1 MENIQINPV
10 FSDHMVLQRDKEIV
24 IWGTAE
30 EDCSINVRLNHVSET
45 VWAKAGKWRTA
56 LPPMSAAEGLEL
68 VVSDGREELRITDVA
83 IGEVWIAG
91 GQSNMEFWMRYEK
104 HYQEILPSCHNPN
117 IRFYDM
123 PKLAYDGQEN
133 DFDYHNVGIWRK
145 ADRNNLEY
153 FSAVGYYMAERLE
166 EKLGIPIGVIGC
178 NWGGT
183 KSLSWMKEEH
193 AKEIQKGQTES
204 FYLKLKGQSYDVFCR
219 TAGKNAMNDTGNSV
233 WNPFNDFI
241 LPGTPSEEEIKEFI
255 GQGISM
261 ESMMELAKPQDAPG
275 ALYRH
280 MVQRLAP
287 YTVRGVL
294 WYQGESD
301 DETGETQ
308 KNYKAALA
316 AIKEDWRDAWGNPGL
331 PFFIVQLP
339 GFSSWFGCVN
349 RGFSIV
355 RECQQ
360 QAVDEDPDAYLCSIS
375 DAGEEF
381 DIHPKDKRV
390 VGERLALLAEKYVYG
405 KNILADAPRLRGI
418 RREGQKIVLSFQNA
432 EGGLFLKGGEVN
444 ALAVSDGGEEIRYSA
459 AVSGEEIVI
468 TLCKDVPGALTVK
481 FARGPWYQ
489 VNLYNRAGIPAIPFE
504 TVCPGA

>member
-1 MENIQINPV
+1 MGNIQVSSI
-10 FSDHMVLQRDKEIV
+10 FSAHMVLQRDKEIV
-24 IWGTAE
+24 IWGTVK
-30 EDCSINVRLNHVSET
+30 EDCKLDVSLNHVSET
-45 VWAKAGKWRTA
+45 IRTKGGKWRIA
-56 LPPMSAAEGLEL
+56 LPPMSAAEGLTL
-68 VVSDGREELRITDVA
+68 VISDGREELRITDVA
-83 IGEVWIAG
+83 IGEVWVAG

-104 HYQEILPSCHNPN
+104 HYQEVLSSCNNPN

-145 ADRNNLEY
+145 ADQKNLEY
-153 FSAVGYYMAERLE
+153 FSAIGYYMAEKLE
-166 EKLGIPIGVIGC
+166 KELKVPVGIIGC

-183 KSLSWMKEEH
+183 KSLAWMKEEH
-193 AKEIQKGQTES
+193 AKEIQKEQTES
-204 FYLKLKGQSYDVFCR
+204 FYLKLKGQSYEMFCR
-219 TAGKNAMNDTGNSV
+219 TAGENAMNDTGNSV

-241 LPGTPSEEEIKEFI
+241 LPRTPSEEEIAAFSGLEI
-255 GQGISM
+255 DMASM
-261 ESMMELAKPQDAPG
+261 RELAKPQDAPG
-275 ALYRH
+275 MLYRH

-287 YTVRGVL
+287 YTVRAVL

-301 DETGETQ
+301 DETDKTQ

-316 AIKEDWRDAWGNPGL
+316 AIKEDWREAWKNPNL

-349 RGFSIV
+349 RGFSVV

-405 KNILADAPRLRGI
+405 KDILADAPRLRGI
-418 RREGQKIVLSFQNA
+418 RREGRKIVLSFQNA
-432 EGGLFLKGGEVN
+432 EGGLSLKGDAVS
-444 ALAVSDGGEEIRYSA
+444 ALIVSDGEAEIKYSA
-459 AVSGEEIVI
+459 TISGEEIVI
-468 TLCKDVPGALTVK
+468 TLCRDVSGTLTVK
-481 FARGPWYQ
+481 FARGAWYQ

-504 TVCPGA
+504 VIC